1 MENENIRQKYFS
13 TRNIVLI
20 PLAIAINMSIG
31 QLVSLVKLPIF
42 LDSIGTVTAALL
54 GGPVIGAL
62 TGLLTNLIWGLISSP
77 VAASFA
83 PVALVIG
90 LATGLCAK
98 YGLFRSW
105 WKVLASGLI
114 IALAA
119 SITAVPIRLYLFGGV
134 TGSGADF
141 LTAYLL
147 ALGKDLTG
155 SVILTV
161 ITSNVPDKI
170 VTAFIGWFLLKGL
183 SKRFLNGYPFAL
195 NILTSENTTVE
206 L

>member
-1 MENENIRQKYFS
+1 MEYTKSRPKYFS
-13 TRNIVLI
+13 SRNIVLV

-54 GGPVIGAL
+54 GGPIIGAI
-62 TGLLTNLIWGLISSP
+62 TGLLTNLIWGLINNP

-105 WKVLASGLI
+105 WKVLLSGLI
-114 IALAA
+114 ISLAA

-155 SVILTV
+155 SVIITV
-161 ITSNVPDKI
+161 ISSNVPDKI
-170 VTAFIGWFLLKGL
+170 VTAFLGWFLLKGL

-195 NILTSENTTVE
+195 TVLAAETTSAE

>member
-1 MENENIRQKYFS
+1 MEKESIMQKYFS

-31 QLVSLVKLPIF
+31 QLVGLVKLPIF
-42 LDSIGTVTAALL
+42 LDSIGTVMAALL
-54 GGPVIGAL
+54 AGPLIGAL
-62 TGLLTNLIWGLISSP
+62 TGLMTNLIWGLVSSP

-98 YGLFRSW
+98 YGLFKSW
-105 WKVLASGLI
+105 WKVIISGII

-119 SITAVPIRLYLFGGV
+119 SITAIPIRLYLFGGV

-141 LTAYLL
+141 ITAYLM
-147 ALGKDLTG
+147 ALGKDMTG
-155 SVILTV
+155 SVIVTV

-170 VTAFIGWFLLKGL
+170 VTAFLGWFLLKGL
-183 SKRFLNGYPFAL
+183 SKRFLGGYPFAL
-195 NILTSENTTVE
+195 KIMATEETPLES
-206 L
+206 